1 MFKGTLKPYQPEAVD
16 KMVERGKVLV
26 AYEMGLG
33 KTCMTIAAIEKLR
46 DEDRVKEPTL
56 VIALASLKYQWQSEI
71 KKFSDS
77 STIVVD
83 GSKATRSTQYLQS
96 GNYDYVITNYE
107 SIVNDWDLLKDIR
120 FGAIVCDEATAIKG
134 FRSKRTKKVKE
145 LAGTIPYR
153 FALTGT
159 PIENGKPEELY
170 SIMQF
175 VEPGLLGRFDLFDK
189 TFIVRNNFGGVQR
202 YRNLPLLHEKIKA
215 ASVRKAQSD
224 PDVAPYLPATIHLDP
239 IRVKLDK
246 KSRDIYEKISLDLT
260 NELTEAQDLF
270 GGGFS
275 IEAHYGQGWA
285 PGSPADALRGS
296 IMSKI
301 TALRMLCDSPSL
313 LVESST
319 KYKNGWQILSEE
331 EPEPGLKELFKVNI
345 PGSKG
350 GSSYLSD
357 LDDDGWFKGLGKD
370 CPKLD
375 AMINYVVE
383 HLETD
388 ENSKVVIFASYV
400 SMLQLIQSRLLLKK
414 IDSRTYSG
422 QMNAKEKEAAKV
434 EFQTSKDVRVLISS
448 DAGGYGVDLP
458 QANLLVNYDLPWSSG
473 AAVQRNSRIRR
484 TSSTWKSVIIQD
496 FLALNSIEERQ
507 HEMLHQKNSVADA
520 VIDGTGINA
529 KGGVDLTVGSLLNFL
544 TNKQI

>member
-1 MFKGTLKPYQPEAVD
+1 VFKGTLKPYQPEAVD

-33 KTCMTIAAIEKLR
+33 KTCMTIAAIEKMREEGLKKP
-46 DEDRVKEPTL
+46 VL
-56 VIALASLKYQWQSEI
+56 VIALASLKYQWASEI

-77 STIVVD
+77 TSLVID
-83 GSKATRSTQYLQS
+83 GSKTTRTTQYESAEKHQ
-96 GNYDYVITNYE
+96 YVITNYE
-107 SIVNDWDLLKDIR
+107 SIVNDWDVLKHID
-120 FGAIVCDEATAIKG
+120 FGVVVCDEATAIKG

-145 LAGTIPYR
+145 LAANIPIR

-224 PDVAPYLPATIHLDP
+224 EDVAPYLPATIHLDP

-246 KSRDIYEKISLDLT
+246 KSIELYEKISMDLT
-260 NELTEAQDLF
+260 NELKEAQDLF

-285 PGSPADALRGS
+285 AGSPADALRGS

-319 KYKNGWQILSEE
+319 KYKSGWTDIDGERVAIE
-331 EPEPGLKELFKVNI
+331 GA
-345 PGSKG
+345 KG
-350 GSSYLSD
+350 GSAYVAGLADSGYL
-357 LDDDGWFKGLGKD
+357 DGVSKV

-375 AMINYVVE
+375 AVVSYIEE

-388 ENSKVVIFASYV
+388 ENSKVVVFASYLGV
-400 SMLQLIQSRLLLKK
+400 LPLIQERLLLKK
-414 IDSRTYSG
+414 IKSRLYSG
-422 QMNAKEKEAAKV
+422 EMNAKAKEEAKV
-434 EFQTSKDVRVLISS
+434 DFQTSKEVRVLISS

-484 TSSTWKSVIIQD
+484 TSSTWKTVIIQD

-520 VIDGTGINA
+520 VIDGTGINSR
-529 KGGVDLTVGSLLNFL
+529 GGVDLTVGSLLNFL
-544 TNKQI
+544 TEKQI

>member
-1 MFKGTLKPYQPEAVD
+1 LEKGHTLFKGTLKPYQVEAVEQMANRK
-16 KMVERGKVLV
+16 KMLV

-33 KTCMTIAAIEKLR
+33 KTCMTIAALEQIRNEKP
-46 DEDRVKEPTL
+46 VL
-56 VIALASLKYQWQSEI
+56 VIALASLKYQWASEI
-71 KKFSDS
+71 SKFSDATS
-77 STIVVD
+77 IVID
-83 GSKATRSTQYLQS
+83 GSKTARTLQYADA
-96 GNYDYVITNYE
+96 GYHNYVITNYE
-107 SIVNDWDLLKDIR
+107 SIVNDWELLSHLD

-145 LAGTIPYR
+145 LAGAIPVR

-159 PIENGKPEELY
+159 PIQNGKPEELY

-202 YRNLPLLHEKIKA
+202 YRNLPLLHEKIKG

-239 IRVKLDK
+239 IKVKLDS
-246 KSRDIYEKISLDLT
+246 KSRDIYEKIAMDLS
-260 NELTEAQDLF
+260 NELQEAQELF

-275 IEAHYGQGWA
+275 LEAHYGQGYQ

-301 TALRMLCDSPSL
+301 TSLRMLCDHPDL

-319 KYKNGWQILSEE
+319 KFKDSE
-331 EPEPGLKELFKVNI
+331 GQH
-345 PGSKG
+345 
-350 GSSYLSD
+350 GSSYVYGLSTGGY
-357 LDDDGWFKGLGKD
+357 LDDLAKNHS
-370 CPKLD
+370 KLD
-375 AMINYVVE
+375 AVVSYVAE

-388 ENSKVVIFASYV
+388 ENSKVVIFASYLG
-400 SMLQLIQSRLLLKK
+400 MLPLLKK
-414 IDSRTYSG
+414 KLALKKIESRIYSG
-422 QMNAKEKEAAKV
+422 EMNSKEKEVAKL
-434 EFQTSKDVRVLISS
+434 EFQTSSEVRVLISS

-473 AAVQRNSRIRR
+473 TAVQRNSRIRR
-484 TSSTWKSVIIQD
+484 ASSTWKSVVIQD
-496 FLALNSIEERQ
+496 FLVLNSIEERQ
-507 HEMLHQKNSVADA
+507 FEMLNQKNAVADA
-520 VIDGTGINA
+520 VIDGSGINER
-529 KGGVDLTVGSLLNFL
+529 GGVDLTVGSLLNFL
-544 TNKQI
+544 IKNQI

>member
-1 MFKGTLKPYQPEAVD
+1 MFTGTLKPYQPEAVD

-33 KTCMTIAAIEKLR
+33 KTCMTIAAIEKMREEEGLIKP
-46 DEDRVKEPTL
+46 VL

-71 KKFSDS
+71 KKFSNATS
-77 STIVVD
+77 IVID
-83 GSKATRSTQYLQS
+83 GNKTTRTTQYVDAGYS
-96 GNYDYVITNYE
+96 NYVITNYE
-107 SIVNDWDLLKDIR
+107 SIVNDWDLLKHLD

-145 LAGTIPYR
+145 LAANIPVR

-246 KSRDIYEKISLDLT
+246 KSIELYEKISMDLT
-260 NELTEAQDLF
+260 NELKEAQDLF

-285 PGSPADALRGS
+285 AGSPADALRGS

-301 TALRMLCDSPSL
+301 TALRMLCDSPNL
-313 LVESST
+313 LVDSAT
-319 KYKNGWQILSEE
+319 KFKSGWTDIDGERVAIE
-331 EPEPGLKELFKVNI
+331 GA
-345 PGSKG
+345 KG
-350 GSSYLSD
+350 GSAYVAGLADSGYL
-357 LDDDGWFKGLGKD
+357 DGITKGS
-370 CPKLD
+370 PKLD
-375 AMINYVVE
+375 AMVNYVAE

-388 ENSKVVIFASYV
+388 ENSKVVVFASYLGV
-400 SMLQLIQSRLLLKK
+400 LPLIQEQLLLKK
-414 IDSRTYSG
+414 IKSRLYSG
-422 QMNAKEKEAAKV
+422 EMNAKAKEEAKV
-434 EFQTSKDVRVLISS
+434 DFQTSKEVRVLISS

-484 TSSTWKSVIIQD
+484 TSSTWKTVIIQD

-520 VIDGTGINA
+520 VIDGTGINSR
-529 KGGVDLTVGSLLNFL
+529 GGVDLTVGSLLNFL
-544 TNKQI
+544 TEKQI

>member
-1 MFKGTLKPYQPEAVD
+1 MFTGTLKPYQPEAVD

-33 KTCMTIAAIEKLR
+33 KTCMTIAAIEKMREEEGL
-46 DEDRVKEPTL
+46 VKPVL

-71 KKFSDS
+71 KKFSNATS
-77 STIVVD
+77 IVID
-83 GSKATRSTQYLQS
+83 GNKTTRTTQYVDA
-96 GNYDYVITNYE
+96 GYNNYVITNYE
-107 SIVNDWDLLKDIR
+107 SIVNDWDILKHLD

-145 LAGTIPYR
+145 LAANIPVR

-246 KSRDIYEKISLDLT
+246 KSVDLYEKISMDLT
-260 NELTEAQDLF
+260 NELKEAQDLF

-285 PGSPADALRGS
+285 AGSPADALRGS

-301 TALRMLCDSPSL
+301 TALRMLCDSPNL

-319 KYKNGWQILSEE
+319 KFKSGWTDIDGERVAIE
-331 EPEPGLKELFKVNI
+331 GA
-345 PGSKG
+345 KG
-350 GSSYLSD
+350 GSAYVAGLADAGYL
-357 LDDDGWFKGLGKD
+357 DGITKGS
-370 CPKLD
+370 PKLD
-375 AMINYVVE
+375 AMVNYVAE
-383 HLETD
+383 HLDTD
-388 ENSKVVIFASYV
+388 ENSKVVVFASYLGV
-400 SMLQLIQSRLLLKK
+400 LPLIQEQLLLKK
-414 IDSRTYSG
+414 IKSRLYSG
-422 QMNAKEKEAAKV
+422 EMNAKEKEEAKV
-434 EFQTSKDVRVLISS
+434 DFQTSKEVRVLISS

-484 TSSTWKSVIIQD
+484 TSSTWKTVIIQD

-520 VIDGTGINA
+520 VIDGTGINSR
-529 KGGVDLTVGSLLNFL
+529 GGVDLTVGSLLNFL
-544 TNKQI
+544 TEKQI